1 MFIRISLIVAIAA
14 GIVRKRVEYVK
25 VREKITTL
33 ISQRDDERG
42 KK

>member
-14 GIVRKRVEYVK
+14 ALFVSGWNIVK

-33 ISQRDDERG
+33 ITQRDMNAAKR
-42 KK
+42 